1 MNFDLN
7 LPGTDTNNAGFD
19 LKLPSNEELKKEV
32 QLAVAPEDKEL
43 TELQKSANSYVEN
56 MMRSSTDNAVQRH
69 EMVKAFDGFGMDLM
83 KQSESK
89 NKMLDF
95 QIKSLYTKSDEG
107 GPVAKSLLDLQKEVK
122 GLDPSGVDFAKKGFL
137 GKIFNPIKDYFKKY
151 QKAGAVIEGLVD
163 ELQKGGDMLKRDN
176 VALDQEMESMRQL
189 TKNINKSILMGQMID
204 ERLELEIQNA
214 QNKGEDPE
222 KIKFFQEELM
232 FPLKQR
238 IIDLQTILTVNQQGF
253 LAMDILK
260 KNNRELIRGVERAKV
275 VTINA
280 LKIAVIVAKALT
292 DQEIVLKKIQAL
304 NTTTNNLL
312 AGTAERLKTQGVEIQ
327 KQASESMLNA
337 ETLKKAFSDC
347 MEAMESVSKY
357 RQEALPRMSQTILE
371 FKDLAEKGEQ
381 AIQRIEKG
389 NQVTPSFK

>member
-389 NQVTPSFK
+389 NQITPSFK